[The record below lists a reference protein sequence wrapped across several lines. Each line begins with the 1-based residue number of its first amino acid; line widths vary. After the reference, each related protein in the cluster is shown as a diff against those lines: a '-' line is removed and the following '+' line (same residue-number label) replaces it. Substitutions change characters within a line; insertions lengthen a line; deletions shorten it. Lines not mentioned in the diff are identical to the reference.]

1 MIRIKELREKKG
13 INMRQTAKELGIPY
27 TTYISYEKGDR
38 EPNSEML
45 IELAEFFHC
54 SIDYLL
60 GRSEDVIDTEKWDE
74 EAEEHAKKL
83 VARELVRLRKSFDL
97 AKADGFRKFIMF
109 LHYPPTNI
117 LEERSGFTDMA
128 EEYGAEQVIY
138 AHSHGES
145 RFHDSIHG
153 EYRGRV
159 YHLVSGDYL
168 RWKPLKVLE

>member
-74 EAEEHAKKL
+74 EAEAFSRCMQQQWQSDQKAVESLFPSFSEDAKALILDQLFPMMRALNTKGIHKL
-83 VARELVRLRKSFDL
+83 TERADELVRLR
-97 AKADGFRKFIMF
+97 
-109 LHYPPTNI
+109 
-117 LEERSGFTDMA
+117 
-128 EEYGAEQVIY
+128 EYVDKELNEVMD
-138 AHSHGES
+138 ETP
-145 RFHDSIHG
+145 
-153 EYRGRV
+153 E
-159 YHLVSGDYL
+159 
-168 RWKPLKVLE
+168 